1 MTVKYKSKISLFK
14 GSCLFLIYFI
24 GIYFCFDGHWIV
36 FTILFLVNMFGFFDE
51 NQDKKSVFVISIII
65 LFLILVNFLSYK
77 NVNDYLNQREFPLI
91 EGDFKIIEKKI
102 IKSQESYSFNLKPI
116 KNYDDSEIYS
126 LDCSLFE
133 RNKIDCPR
141 YNYGEVVHLKYIEI
155 PPPSLMLKILNN
167 KPIQV
172 HYEVRYRDHIWSVDY
187 FKKIRDDNYN
197 HQKKFTLYF
206 VFYMIIFMILK
217 WRVFSDV
224 LYKIRL
230 KTTSINII
238 F

>member
-91 EGDFKIIEKKI
+91 EGDFKIIEKKM
-102 IKSQESYSFNLKPI
+102 IKS
-116 KNYDDSEIYS
+116 
-126 LDCSLFE
+126 
-133 RNKIDCPR
+133 
-141 YNYGEVVHLKYIEI
+141 
-155 PPPSLMLKILNN
+155 
-167 KPIQV
+167 
-172 HYEVRYRDHIWSVDY
+172 
-187 FKKIRDDNYN
+187 
-197 HQKKFTLYF
+197 
-206 VFYMIIFMILK
+206 
-217 WRVFSDV
+217 
-224 LYKIRL
+224 
-230 KTTSINII
+230 
-238 F
+238 